1 MKGRAWMVATM
12 KRMMPALLLAA
23 SIAGLIADARAQE
36 ITRCGE
42 LPAPVAEKRDAI
54 AAAAEAGDLEALVAL
69 TDPTEFTYSF
79 GDGGDALG
87 YWQSMR
93 DQEGVDPAALLT
105 GLLAAGCAH
114 YDEGGSSF
122 YVWPAADLI
131 DYIDLTP
138 LEIEALQTLYD
149 GELVNWYVEGFA
161 VGYYVG
167 WRFYIDPDG
176 RWTAFVAGD

>member
-1 MKGRAWMVATM
+1 MVATT
-12 KRMMPALLLAA
+12 KRLVPALLLVA
-23 SIAGLIADARAQE
+23 SIAGFVPGAQAQE

-79 GDGGDALG
+79 GDGDGDGALD

-93 DQEGVDPAALLT
+93 DEEGVDPADLLT

-114 YDEGGSSF
+114 YDEGGDSF
-122 YVWPAADLI
+122 YVWPAAALV

-138 LEIEALQTLYD
+138 QEIEALQILYN

-167 WRFYIDPDG
+167 WRFYIEPHG